1 MILIQKDMKTHSQTA
16 AEEEIMYLQKPE
28 HINKMAI
35 ISTDLSIITLLV
47 NGLNSPIERYRMAE

>member
-1 MILIQKDMKTHSQTA
+1 MKTHSQTA
-16 AEEEIMYLQKPE
+16 AAEEIMYLQKPE